1 MQVFPFVN
9 AALSAVFNKRADARP
24 IKRND
29 KIGQVAILAP
39 YLLNRWI
46 ELGTNRRHNLP
57 QAVIATLTTDTEGN
71 VHAAVRMTAASEQV
85 A

>member
-1 MQVFPFVN
+1 MEVFPFVN

-57 QAVIATLTTDTEGN
+57 KRLSLLLPLIQRETYMRQFG
-71 VHAAVRMTAASEQV
+71 
-85 A
+85 